1 MRNSQVLGFQ
11 KVLVCAVVVCSAAL
25 VFPIGEVQAAEE
37 TSPVA
42 ALGRLNGTALAC
54 GQQALTNRIR
64 DLVVNEAPKS
74 REVGEEFE
82 AATTE
87 GFLSQ
92 GAEGVVCPDGKALAD
107 QIDAEAAR
115 LKNQYKSNP

>member
-1 MRNSQVLGFQ
+1 MRNCQVSGFQ
-11 KVLVCAVVVCSAAL
+11 KMLFCAAFVCGTAL
-25 VFPIGEVQAAEE
+25 VFPVGEVQAAEE
-37 TSPVA
+37 ASPVV

-64 DLVVNEAPKS
+64 DLVVNVAPKT

-92 GAEGVVCPDGKALAD
+92 GAEGMVCPDGKSLAD
-107 QIDAEAAR
+107 QIDAEAVR
-115 LKNQYKSNP
+115 LKSQYKPNP